1 MKFSEL
7 LDMLRK
13 MAESISAADTEDMA
27 VNFRMTDISE
37 PDIDNDDQKREPGI
51 FYISIKN
58 GNAEI
63 MPYRY
68 NDTDCTISMKQDNF
82 IKLINGKLDA
92 VAAFTFG
99 KLKVD
104 GSIDLALKFANV
116 IKKIK

>member
-7 LDMLRK
+7 LEMLRK
-13 MAESISAADTEDMA
+13 MASGMTSANTEDLA
-27 VNFRMTDISE
+27 INFRMTDVSA

-58 GNAEI
+58 GSAEI

-104 GSIDLALKFANV
+104 GSIDLALKFANI
-116 IKKIK
+116 IKNAK